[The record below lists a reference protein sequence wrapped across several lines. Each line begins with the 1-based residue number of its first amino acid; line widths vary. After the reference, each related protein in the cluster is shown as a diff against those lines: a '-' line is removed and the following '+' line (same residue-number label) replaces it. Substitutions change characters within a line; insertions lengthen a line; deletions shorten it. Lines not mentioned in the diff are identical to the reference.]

1 MASKSRKTPEEKAAS
16 RKRSNANLTYP
27 SITERPEEEAKEIRR
42 KGQAAQTAARKRK
55 KALREI
61 CAELLAMQCP
71 EGAAKLGTLEEVA
84 RGAARE
90 RGEPL
95 DVYEAGLLAQVAR
108 MLDGDTRAAEFVR
121 DSAGDKPTD
130 KAEVDAAILTSA
142 DVELLRRLGDLGDKC
157 ADTMDKSHT

>member
-16 RKRSNANLTYP
+16 RARSNANLAYKPINTRP
-27 SITERPEEEAKEIRR
+27 PEEQREIRR
-42 KGQAAQTAARKRK
+42 KGQAAQQAAKRRK

-61 CAELLAMQCP
+61 CAELLAMECP
-71 EGAAKLGTLEEVA
+71 EGAAKLGTLTEA
-84 RGAARE
+84 AKGAAKE

-108 MLDGDTRAAEFVR
+108 MLEGDTRAAEFVR

-130 KAEVDAAILTSA
+130 KMQAEATVLTA
-142 DVELLRRLGDLGDKC
+142 GDVALLRRLGALEGAEEPK
-157 ADTMDKSHT
+157 KSE